1 MKIGKIEIEHGL
13 VLAPMESITDL
24 PFRLICKRMG
34 AELVYTEF
42 IASEA
47 LIRNVEQSKRK
58 MNFLDEER
66 PVAVQIFGSKN
77 ESMCDSAKMAED
89 SGADIV
95 DINFGCWVKKVVNNN
110 AGAAFLKTPGK
121 MADMV
126 NAVVNS
132 VSIPVTAKTRLGWDD
147 NSIVIVDTAQMLE
160 QAGVSAL
167 AVHCRTRA
175 MGMTG
180 KADWNWIPKIKEKI
194 KIPVILNGDVNTP
207 KDCKRAFETSGC
219 DAVMVARAA
228 IGNPFIFKSMK
239 DYLTTGNLTLV
250 TVREKIETCLGH
262 LRFSMEYKGD
272 RKGILEFRKNY
283 SGYLKGLYNSSHI
296 RQKLVL
302 METYNEIEIA
312 LNEYHDFLLEK
323 DRLGD
328 INIDKVSQNINTD
341 YTNSGILEIPDYD
354 YQTCPPVNY

>member
-1 MKIGKIEIEHGL
+1 MKIGKIDIEHGL

-47 LIRNVEQSKRK
+47 LIRDVERSKRK
-58 MNFLDEER
+58 MNIVDEER
-66 PVAVQIFGSKN
+66 PVAVQIFGDKT
-77 ESMCDSAKMAED
+77 ESMVSSAKMIED

-110 AGAAFLKTPGK
+110 AGAAFLKCPEK

-126 NAVVNS
+126 RAIVDS
-132 VSIPVTAKTRLGWDD
+132 VSIPVTAKTRLGWDS
-147 NSIVIVDTAQMLE
+147 NSFVIVETAQMLE
-160 QAGVSAL
+160 QAGVLAL

-175 MGMTG
+175 MGMSG
-180 KADWNWIPKIKEKI
+180 AADWSWIPKVKEKV
-194 KIPVILNGDVNTP
+194 KIPIILNGDVNTP
-207 KDCKRAFETSGC
+207 VDAKKAFDTTQC
-219 DAVMVARAA
+219 DAVMIARAA

-239 DYLTTGNLTLV
+239 EYLV
-250 TVREKIETCLGH
+250 TGKLIQISVMQRIETCLEH
-262 LRFSMEYKGD
+262 LKLSMDYKGE

-283 SGYLKGLYNSSHI
+283 SGYLKGLFDSASV

-302 METYNEIEIA
+302 SESYDEIRGI
-312 LNEYHDFLLEK
+312 LMNYYQFLEES
-323 DRLGD
+323 DRL
-328 INIDKVSQNINTD
+328 T
-341 YTNSGILEIPDYD
+341 
-354 YQTCPPVNY
+354 